1 MTPLDALFSTL
12 WLAGQLYAILNPISV
27 IPTYLSLTESLDN
40 DTRRKLLTK
49 ATYVVLGLLAF
60 FSLLGFYLLGFFGID
75 VNSLRVGGG
84 ILLMVIGID
93 MLGDVAQTRR
103 MDPHEVMVVPI
114 ASPLLVGP
122 GTLTLLL
129 VSAERYPTPILLS
142 SSLMATLGVHLTLR
156 YCHHLTKF
164 LGRNGVRA
172 MGRLMSLII
181 MAIAAE
187 MVHAALVAWGIAR
200 A

>member
-1 MTPLDALFSTL
+1 LSLGGDLFSTL

-27 IPTYLSLTESLDN
+27 IPTYLSLTDSLDGA
-40 DTRRKLLTK
+40 TRLRLLTR
-49 ATYVVLGLLAF
+49 ATYVVLGLLVF
-60 FSLLGFYLLGFFGID
+60 FSLLGFSLLGFFGID
-75 VNSLRVGGG
+75 VNSIRVGGG

-93 MLGDVAQTRR
+93 MLGDVSQTRR

-129 VSAERYPTPILLS
+129 VSAERYPTPLLLA
-142 SSLMATLGVHLTLR
+142 SSLIATLGVHFTLR
-156 YCHHLTKF
+156 YCHHLTRF

-181 MAIAAE
+181 MAVAAE
-187 MVHAALVAWGIAR
+187 MIHAALLAWGIAR